1 MSRRMGRSIWVA
13 TGSPW
18 WGSSR
23 RCGPTGSA
31 PIPSWSVGSE
41 PGQAGC
47 SARWSG
53 ASCRR
58 SQRLSASPWT
68 SSARSAGCYR
78 SERRSQGLRSL
89 PDEEQPMPDLP
100 ESSTPVNLPTPDE
113 GEPPEEL
120 ASPPLVNPDDFDLY
134 DVFRETFLR
143 RFTRREDNA
152 ALRTLARLLLE
163 MTCEFQHWWPDAR
176 EGDVRTLLRAVI
188 ADLRY
193 LQGSLALT

>member
-1 MSRRMGRSIWVA
+1 
-13 TGSPW
+13 
-18 WGSSR
+18 
-23 RCGPTGSA
+23 
-31 PIPSWSVGSE
+31 
-41 PGQAGC
+41 
-47 SARWSG
+47 
-53 ASCRR
+53 
-58 SQRLSASPWT
+58 
-68 SSARSAGCYR
+68 
-78 SERRSQGLRSL
+78 
-89 PDEEQPMPDLP
+89 MPDLP

-193 LQGSLALT
+193 LQGSLALTCAEIKQAADFSPIEEHHARLAGRMAEKECEIADTLEADLGPWRGEEE